1 MFKLAAWLQRTTPS
15 VRYAGALALALAA
28 PATRLPLQHLH
39 FKPLMPYSPFIVI
52 SAILLGLGPGL
63 FTTLLCLLETIYF
76 AVQPTGSVAAV
87 APENWERVAVVCFTG
102 VFASIMAEQL
112 RQSSGLLKKAHGKT
126 KSILDSILDGF
137 IAFDSQW
144 RYTYVNPAAASMMG
158 KTPEELIGQ
167 TLWEVW
173 PHASG
178 SEFGAVYRRAVAEN
192 VPLQMEGY
200 YPEPLN
206 AWFEVRCYPS
216 PEGLSMFFTETTE
229 RRQRDEQLRFLE
241 SAALQTSDGILILKV
256 PGNVAGVEDPVFVNP
271 AFERMTGFNLEDLRR
286 GALELLV
293 NAAEARAGGAIF
305 VERLTRRKDGS
316 EFWAEFNFKLLEAS
330 GGDYTH
336 GVWTLRDITE
346 RKDAREASRL
356 LSSIVEESD
365 DAIIS
370 KNLDGVVL
378 TWNRGA
384 ERIYGYTAAE
394 MVGQSISRLMPLE
407 LRNDFLEIMDDL
419 RRGGRLQ
426 HYETQ
431 RLRKDGRRIAVSLTI
446 SPLKNAAGYVV
457 GASIISRDVTE
468 RRLAEKALA
477 LSEERYRS
485 LALATTQ
492 IVWSTSSNG
501 EVTEDIPM
509 WREFT
514 GQSPDEV
521 KGMGWI
527 DALHP
532 QDRER
537 NTEVWLRAAGY
548 RSFYHTEY
556 RMRRYDGQYRWM
568 AVHGVPVLDS
578 GGGIREWVATC
589 ADIQDRKQAEDEIS
603 ALNEDLEQ
611 RVVRRTKE
619 LQAANQ
625 ELEAFAYSV
634 SHDLR
639 APLRAVD
646 GFSRILLEEY
656 SPSLPEKARYYL
668 TVARKNALQMGDLID
683 DLLAFSRLS
692 RQPLSMQPVAPGDL
706 VRQALDELRADQ
718 EGRRIQ
724 ITVGDLPP
732 CEGDP
737 KLLKQ
742 VLINLLSNGF
752 KYTRKQEIARIDVGA
767 LTPDGSHR
775 PVYYVRDNGVGFDMR
790 YADKL
795 FGVFQRLHGGQE
807 YPGTGVGL
815 AIVQRIVQR
824 HGGQVWADAAVNQG
838 ATFYFVL
845 NQNQADPRGEEPEQC
860 PTNQQ
865 TVK

>member
-1 MFKLAAWLQRTTPS
+1 MFELAAWLRRTTPS
-15 VRYAGALALALAA
+15 VRYGCAIALALAA

-39 FKPLMPYSPFIVI
+39 FKPLVPYSPFIVI

-112 RQSSGLLKKAHGKT
+112 RHSSGQLKRAHGKT

-158 KTPEELIGQ
+158 KTPEALLGQ

-200 YPEPLN
+200 YPEPVN

-256 PGNVAGVEDPVFVNP
+256 PGVAGAEDPIFVNP
-271 AFERMTGFNLEDLRR
+271 AFERTTGFNLEDLRR
-286 GALELLV
+286 GALEALV
-293 NAAEARAGGAIF
+293 GAAEARARDPIF

-316 EFWAEFNFKLLEAS
+316 EFWAESNFKLLEAS
-330 GGDYTH
+330 GGNYTH

-346 RKDAREASRL
+346 RKDAQEASRL

-370 KNLDGVVL
+370 KNLDGIVL
-378 TWNRGA
+378 SWNRGA
-384 ERIYGYTAAE
+384 ERIYGYSAEE
-394 MVGQSISRLMPLE
+394 MVGQPITRLMPSE
-407 LRNDFLEIMDDL
+407 LAHEFLEISDSL
-419 RRGGRLQ
+419 RRGARLE
-426 HYETQ
+426 HYQTE
-431 RLRKDGRRIAVSLTI
+431 RVRKDGRRIAVSLTV
-446 SPLKNAAGYVV
+446 SPIRNARGYVV

-468 RRLAEKALA
+468 RRLAEKLLA

-485 LALATTQ
+485 LASATTQ
-492 IVWSTSSNG
+492 IVWSTSSKG
-501 EVTEDIPM
+501 EVIEDIPM

-532 QDRER
+532 EDRER
-537 NTEVWLRAAGY
+537 NTEVWLRAVGY
-548 RSFYHTEY
+548 RSFYQTEY

-589 ADIQDRKQAEDEIS
+589 ADIQDRKQAEEEIR
-603 ALNEDLEQ
+603 ALNEELEQ
-611 RVVRRTKE
+611 RVVRRTEE
-619 LQAANQ
+619 LEAANR
-625 ELEAFAYSV
+625 ELDAFAYSV

-656 SPSLPEKARYYL
+656 SPALPEKARHYL
-668 TVARKNALQMGDLID
+668 QVTRKNAVQMGDLID

-692 RQPLSMQPVAPGDL
+692 RHPLSKQRISPGEL
-706 VRQALDELRADQ
+706 VRQALDELHADQ
-718 EGRRIQ
+718 KGRRIE

-732 CEGDP
+732 CQGDP
-737 KLLKQ
+737 RLLKQ
-742 VLINLLSNGF
+742 VLVNLLSNGF
-752 KYTRKQEIARIDVGA
+752 KYTRKQEVARIEVGA
-767 LTPDGSHR
+767 LAPAGGQT

-795 FGVFQRLHGGQE
+795 FGVFQRLHADQE

-824 HGGQVWADAAVNQG
+824 HGGQVWADAALNQG
-838 ATFYFVL
+838 ATFYFAL
-845 NQNQADPRGEEPEQC
+845 PQGGTEPRKDEELEKC
-860 PTNQQ
+860 STNL
-865 TVK
+865 